1 MAIPSHGRDWR
12 GRPTTSG
19 QLLIAALLLVGT
31 IALGTLGYM
40 VLEGWSFGD
49 AIYMTIIAV
58 TTTGFREVR
67 ELSPIGRAL
76 TTSII
81 VFGLASIA
89 YLGGR
94 AVQLLVESY
103 FRRRKKMDRKISRLK
118 NHVIVC
124 GYGRMGRPV
133 CGDLAGAGAD
143 FVVIERE
150 AAQAEYLDREGY
162 LYIIGDSSSD
172 EVLKQAGIERA
183 RGIITVVS
191 TDAENVYTTLTAKVI
206 NPSILVVARALAD
219 DSETKLRTAG
229 ADRVIK
235 PYELVGRRI
244 AQLVLRPSIV
254 EFMDTI
260 ARTKGKDISIEE
272 VAISQ
277 GSSLIGETLL
287 SSPIRKD
294 LNIIIVAVRRTDGD
308 FVYNPGSGLDFRE
321 GDRLIAVGEQEKLQ
335 QLALVCGSSPA
346 GVRP

>member
-1 MAIPSHGRDWR
+1 MSSKGRDR
-12 GRPTTSG
+12 RSGPTTSG
-19 QLLIAALLLVGT
+19 QLLIAALILIGTVAVGT
-31 IALGTLGYM
+31 VGYM
-40 VLEGWSFGD
+40 IVEGWSFGD
-49 AIYMTIIAV
+49 AIYMTIISV

-67 ELSPIGRAL
+67 DLSSVGRAL
-76 TTSII
+76 TASII
-81 VFGLASIA
+81 VLGLASIA

-103 FRRRKKMDRKISRLK
+103 FRRRKKMERKISRLK

-143 FVVIERE
+143 FVVIERDADQTE
-150 AAQAEYLDREGY
+150 FLEREGY

-172 EVLKQAGIERA
+172 AVLKQAGIERA

-206 NPSILVVARALAD
+206 NPSILVVARALAE

-260 ARTKGKDISIEE
+260 ARAQGKDISIEE
-272 VAISQ
+272 VTVSE
-277 GSSLIGETLL
+277 GSPLIGETLL

-294 LNIIIVAVRRTDGD
+294 LNIIIVAVRRSDGD
-308 FVYNPGSGLDFRE
+308 FIYNPGSGLDFRE
-321 GDRLIAVGEQEKLQ
+321 GDRLIAVGEQEMLQ
-335 QLALVCGSSPA
+335 RLSQVCGSGAKKVLS
-346 GVRP
+346 